1 MSSLSDYDR
10 TRYHRQ
16 MLLRDWSEAG
26 QLKVK
31 AARVFIAGAGGL
43 GSPVAIYLA
52 VAGVGEIRICDLDT
66 IELSNLNRQI
76 LHPDARLGQSKALSA
91 AKTLTAL
98 NPAINVIP
106 FAEYLDETNLDRIA
120 GRPDIIVDCLDN
132 YETRYLLNR
141 YCLRRHIPLVHGA
154 IWGWSGQLSFLQP
167 PQTPCLRCLVPQ
179 PPPQETFP
187 VVGATAGLVGS
198 LQALETLK
206 YLTGVGELLKNKL
219 LLFDGEEMFWTE
231 VKVERKPDCPDCAG
245 YESI

>member
-1 MSSLSDYDR
+1 MQELTDNDR

-16 MLLRDWSEAG
+16 MLLRDWGEAG
-26 QLKVK
+26 QQKVK

-52 VAGVGEIRICDLDT
+52 VAGVGEIRICDLDA

-76 LHPDARLGQSKALSA
+76 LHPDARLGQPKALSA
-91 AKTLTAL
+91 AKTLAAL
-98 NPAINVIP
+98 NPAISIVP
-106 FAEYLDETNLDRIA
+106 FTQYLNETNLDRIA

-141 YCLRRHIPLVHGA
+141 YCLRHHIPLVHGA

-167 PQTPCLRCLVPQ
+167 PQTPCLRCLAPE

-198 LQALETLK
+198 MQAMETLK

-219 LLFDGEEMFWTE
+219 LLLDGEEMFFAE
-231 VKVERKPDCPDCAG
+231 VKVERKPDCPDCRFQPK
-245 YESI
+245 